1 MLLAIDTATRYASVA
16 LYGDDGVLAEHT
28 WRSRN
33 RHSVELAPAIAA
45 LLAQQNLTPEDL
57 TGLAVTSGPGSFTGL
72 RIGVTTARTLAH
84 ALRLP
89 LVGLS
94 SLQVLAEQAWIAV
107 GRPSDA
113 HVLAVARSKRG
124 EVYAAR
130 LGPGRELVSPFLL
143 VEERD
148 LGALVSGLPKPLVLA
163 GRELLGRVPE
173 LGGDDGLLVPSGG
186 VADGPDAAVLAT
198 LAWPLP
204 DAGLAGVTPIYVRRS
219 QAEHARGEGP
229 PVWLP
234 GPVVSP

>member
-1 MLLAIDTATRYASVA
+1 MMLAMETSGPVASLVLWDGQLVGAESFESAQQLAQRLVPSIS
-16 LYGDDGVLAEHT
+16 
-28 WRSRN
+28 
-33 RHSVELAPAIAA
+33 A
-45 LLAQQNLTPEDL
+45 LLSSR
-57 TGLAVTSGPGSFTGL
+57 GLALSDLAKVAVGLGPGSFTGL